1 MGDFTEEVG
10 MESRNDASRPLPVVL
25 LRKQG
30 VLDIR
35 FREDDIAVFLENQDL
50 FVAVRFP
57 YVIRR
62 S

>member
-10 MESRNDASRPLPVVL
+10 MEFRNDATRPLRVLL

-35 FREDDIAVFLENQDL
+35 FREYDVAVLRENQDL
-50 FVAVRFP
+50 FVTIRF
-57 YVIRR
+57 

>member
-1 MGDFTEEVG
+1 MRDVTEEAG
-10 MESRNDASRPLPVVL
+10 MELRNDAARPLPVFL

-35 FREDDIAVFLENQDL
+35 FREYDIAVLLENPDL
-50 FVAVRFP
+50 FVTISF
-57 YVIRR
+57 